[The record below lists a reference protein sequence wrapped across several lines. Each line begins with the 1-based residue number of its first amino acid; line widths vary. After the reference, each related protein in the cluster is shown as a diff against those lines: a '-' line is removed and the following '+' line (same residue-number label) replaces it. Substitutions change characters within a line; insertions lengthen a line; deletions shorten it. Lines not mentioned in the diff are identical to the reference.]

1 MRPGLSRLLTALSIE
16 ELEEFCAET
25 IGALAAHDLEAGGEL
40 LPTLEVFTGCGS
52 VAETARR
59 LSTHR
64 NTVRHRL
71 ARAEEL
77 MHERLDDP
85 EVALRLGVAL
95 RAHRVLGLRR
105 AASFVHHDQ
114 ARTA

>member
-1 MRPGLSRLLTALSIE
+1 MRPGLSRLFAALDLS

-40 LPTLEVFTGCGS
+40 LPTLEIFTDCGS

-77 MHERLDDP
+77 IHARLDDP

-95 RAHRVLGLRR
+95 RAQRVLGLRW
-105 AASFVHHDQ
+105 AARFVHHD
-114 ARTA
+114 